1 MALDLFL
8 EQGYD
13 KTSLREIAERMGFT
27 KAALY
32 YHFSSKADMLMALH
46 QRLHEITE
54 RTLDE
59 LGDGPV
65 TVDSWARFLDQSI
78 DKLRDNLKLFA
89 VHQRNQSAFEQLH
102 LQGHEA
108 RHAAVEDRIRS
119 LFSDAG
125 LSVAQKVRMAAS
137 FAAAFGTMLLA
148 GEIVRDLDDDGSMIA
163 SLREVVGDILRP
175 VGTAAERPVGL
186 AGERPVG
193 TAGADQARTSRV
205 VNRAQVARP
214 NTIT

>member
-1 MALDLFL
+1 MRGQQDSQQDRHGRHQGGDKSTRERILDIALELFL

-32 YHFSSKADMLMALH
+32 YHFSSKTDMLMALH
-46 QRLHEITE
+46 QRLHEVTE

-102 LQGHEA
+102 LQG
-108 RHAAVEDRIRS
+108 
-119 LFSDAG
+119 
-125 LSVAQKVRMAAS
+125 
-137 FAAAFGTMLLA
+137 
-148 GEIVRDLDDDGSMIA
+148 
-163 SLREVVGDILRP
+163 
-175 VGTAAERPVGL
+175 
-186 AGERPVG
+186 
-193 TAGADQARTSRV
+193 
-205 VNRAQVARP
+205 
-214 NTIT
+214 